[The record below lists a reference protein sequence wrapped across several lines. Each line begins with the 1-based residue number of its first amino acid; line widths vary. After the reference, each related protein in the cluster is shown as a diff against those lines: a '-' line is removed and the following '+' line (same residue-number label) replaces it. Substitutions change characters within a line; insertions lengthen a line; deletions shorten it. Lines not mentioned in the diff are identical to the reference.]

1 MTLLKKTVYDK
12 LVAKVDDIDTSGS
25 VLKTKCDKSD
35 LEKKISNVDKK
46 IQTKNRSRLLLFK
59 INIWKWKP
67 YCPCG
72 LSNFFLNMLIL
83 SKKLSKQQNI
93 YRT

>member
-12 LVAKVDDIDTSGS
+12 LVTKVDDIDTSGS

-46 IQTKNRSRLLLFK
+46 IQTKTRSRCK
-59 INIWKWKP
+59 YIRHWKEGHWSWS
-67 YCPCG
+67 G
-72 LSNFFLNMLIL
+72 
-83 SKKLSKQQNI
+83 
-93 YRT
+93 

>member
-12 LVAKVDDIDTSGS
+12 LVAKVDDTDTSVTMYWYWYY

-46 IQTKNRSRLLLFK
+46 IQTKNRSRCK
-59 INIWKWKP
+59 YIRHWKEGHW
-67 YCPCG
+67 
-72 LSNFFLNMLIL
+72 SW
-83 SKKLSKQQNI
+83 SW
-93 YRT
+93 

>member
-12 LVAKVDDIDTSGS
+12 LVAKVDDIDTSGT

-46 IQTKNRSRLLLFK
+46 IQTKNRSRCK
-59 INIWKWKP
+59 YIRHWKEGHW
-67 YCPCG
+67 
-72 LSNFFLNMLIL
+72 SW
-83 SKKLSKQQNI
+83 SW
-93 YRT
+93 